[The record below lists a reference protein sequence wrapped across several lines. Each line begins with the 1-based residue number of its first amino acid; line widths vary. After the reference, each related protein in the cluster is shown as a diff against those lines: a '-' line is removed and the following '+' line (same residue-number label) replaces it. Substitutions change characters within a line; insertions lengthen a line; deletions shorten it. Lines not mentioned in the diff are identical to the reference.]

1 MSRLVDGLNLFT
13 KHATGSNDADEILPN
28 LWLGNKNSALDHI
41 WLKEKNIKSVFN
53 CTKDLPFSFTIQR
66 KYRVAVDDNLQAVE
80 IRNLELWSFEVVM
93 KMIIEYKTGQP
104 MLVHCAAGMQ
114 RSAACCAM
122 FLIAVNKMKP
132 DEAIAFIREK
142 RPIAF
147 RPGVNFRKA
156 IEGFYTSYSKLS
168 YERLLDE
175 H

>member
-1 MSRLVDGLNLFT
+1 M
-13 KHATGSNDADEILPN
+13 IL
-28 LWLGNKNSALDHI
+28 
-41 WLKEKNIKSVFN
+41 
-53 CTKDLPFSFTIQR
+53 
-66 KYRVAVDDNLQAVE
+66 
-80 IRNLELWSFEVVM
+80 
-93 KMIIEYKTGQP
+93 EYKTGQP